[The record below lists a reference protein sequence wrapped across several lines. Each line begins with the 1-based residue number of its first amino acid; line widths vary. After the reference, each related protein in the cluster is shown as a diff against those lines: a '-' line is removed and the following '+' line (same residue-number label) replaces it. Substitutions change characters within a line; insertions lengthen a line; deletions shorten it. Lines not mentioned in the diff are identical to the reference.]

1 MASPADAFDRR
12 NLLTYFSLLFGV
24 GALVAANAHRA
35 SIAGFAIAV
44 AVVADTFDGRFA
56 RRFGADPRRSAL
68 GVQLDSLAD
77 AIAFGIAPPLCSALL
92 LTQIPPEG
100 GNYRVL
106 GVDLPGVAL
115 WGAAFVHA
123 ACAITRLASF
133 NVDAISRERV
143 SPPALPKP
151 RSGQGARPERGGG
164 DFVGIPVPLAAL
176 IWSTALLV
184 QPSAAVTVGLLL
196 VTAAAMVLP
205 LRIPR
210 PTGAGL
216 VLFTCWP
223 LAVAVL
229 HLTR

>member
-12 NLLTYFSLLFGV
+12 NLLTYLSLLFGV
-24 GALVAANAHRA
+24 SAMVAANAHRA
-35 SIAGFAIAV
+35 GMAGFAIAV
-44 AVVADTFDGRFA
+44 AVIADTFDGRFA

-92 LTQIPPEG
+92 LNE
-100 GNYRVL
+100 
-106 GVDLPGVAL
+106 GVDLVGAAL
-115 WGAAFVHA
+115 WGATFVDA

-133 NVDAISRERV
+133 NVDASAET
-143 SPPALPKP
+143 PA
-151 RSGQGARPERGGG
+151 S
-164 DFVGIPVPLAAL
+164 FVGIPVPLAAL

-184 QPSAAVTVGLLL
+184 QPSAAVTIGLLL

-210 PTGAGL
+210 PTGSGL

-229 HLTR
+229 HLAR